1 MRKFCTGHLCLA
13 SVGES
18 LFCDDVP
25 IGLVDHADGL
35 FLLCINGKTSH
46 GFRWHY
52 SKDSVQAFNA
62 SLLFIRG
69 VLFAWVFVADF
80 FRILFD
86 LSSGSRFGNG
96 RELTYCISMHVIS
109 KYCSDTFFAMV
120 GTKPAGV
127 SRLEITADLANTRH
141 PKRKLSAGSCRALD
155 FVVIARGFEPKQIDR
170 ADDSPNQNSQQI
182 ALIKW

>member
-13 SVGES
+13 SASES

-46 GFRWHY
+46 GCRWHY
-52 SKDSVQAFNA
+52 SNDSVQAFNA

-69 VLFAWVFVADF
+69 VLFAWVFVPNF

-86 LSSGSRFGNG
+86 LSSGSRFGHG
-96 RELTYCISMHVIS
+96 RELTYCISIHVIS
-109 KYCSDTFFAMV
+109 KYCCDTFCAMV
-120 GTKPAGV
+120 GTKPAGI
-127 SRLEITADLANTRH
+127 SRLEITADLANTRFR
-141 PKRKLSAGSCRALD
+141 PEKALRLE
-155 FVVIARGFEPKQIDR
+155 VKQ
-170 ADDSPNQNSQQI
+170 
-182 ALIKW
+182 